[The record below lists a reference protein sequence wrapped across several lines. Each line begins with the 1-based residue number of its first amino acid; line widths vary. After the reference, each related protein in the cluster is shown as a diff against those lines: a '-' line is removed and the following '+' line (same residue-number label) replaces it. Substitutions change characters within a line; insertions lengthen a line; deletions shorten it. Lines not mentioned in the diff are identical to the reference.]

1 MKRIAMALVRFYQK
15 YLSPRKKRPSCR
27 YTPTCSCYAL
37 EALEKR
43 GFFVGT
49 ALAVWRILRC
59 NPFSPGGYDPVPDKG
74 FGRKIKYHD
83 LDRLAKEMR
92 ENGEMTFD
100 YDDGDVQNAETAKDA
115 GVAQRIKDGN
125 APENRDAPVTGNG
138 AKTGNALESGQD
150 AETTKDAGGPAE
162 GGKQSSEKRDKYA
175 PKKLPKYDRDGG
187 KPRNSEK
194 P

>member
-1 MKRIAMALVRFYQK
+1 MRWKHSKNADS
-15 YLSPRKKRPSCR
+15 LSERRSPSGGSSAATPFPPAGTTPCR
-27 YTPTCSCYAL
+27 T
-37 EALEKR
+37 
-43 GFFVGT
+43 
-49 ALAVWRILRC
+49 
-59 NPFSPGGYDPVPDKG
+59 KG

-100 YDDGDVQNAETAKDA
+100 YDDGD
-115 GVAQRIKDGN
+115 
-125 APENRDAPVTGNG
+125 
-138 AKTGNALESGQD
+138 GQD
-150 AETTKDAGGPAE
+150 AETAKNAGGPAE
-162 GGKQSSEKRDKYA
+162 GAKQSSEKRDKYA

>member
-15 YLSPRKKRPSCR
+15 YLSPRKKHPTCR

-100 YDDGDVQNAETAKDA
+100 YDDGD
-115 GVAQRIKDGN
+115 
-125 APENRDAPVTGNG
+125 
-138 AKTGNALESGQD
+138 GQD
-150 AETTKDAGGPAE
+150 AETAKNAGGPAE
-162 GGKQSSEKRDKYA
+162 GAKQSSEKRDKCA